1 MAALKEKAAGL
12 STSGKSHK
20 LDIQKEKQPDFLAVF
35 R

>member
-1 MAALKEKAAGL
+1 MAAPKEKTAGL

-20 LDIQKEKQPDFLAVF
+20 LDIQKEKQPDFLTAF